1 MKNIGSTKKIRFTV
15 EIDVTQLPDLR
26 LTFDKE
32 SKRISEDIY
41 E

>member
-1 MKNIGSTKKIRFTV
+1 MKNIDSTTKIQFTV
-15 EIDVTQLPDLR
+15 EIDVLQLSDLR

-41 E
+41 